1 MNNSILIIIAGPP
14 CTGKTT
20 LGRMIAEHL
29 YLPFIS
35 KDDIK
40 ETLFYSLGVKDRE
53 WSRQLGILSYKLL
66 YYFVESILKSG
77 DSLIVE
83 SNFQA
88 EYDSEQFN
96 ILIEKYNCKPVQ
108 IQCKTNGEVLYERFK
123 ERSESGE
130 RHPGHV
136 DHLNYTEFEED
147 LLKGSYEPLGI
158 GGDVIYLDTTDY
170 SNIDYDIVLKKISDI
185 VKS

>member
-1 MNNSILIIIAGPP
+1 MNDTILIIIAGPP

-20 LGRMIAEHL
+20 LGRMIAERFH
-29 YLPFIS
+29 LPFIS

-40 ETLFYSLGVKDRE
+40 ETLFNSIGVKDRE
-53 WSRQLGILSYKLL
+53 WSMQLGILSYKLL

-77 DSLIVE
+77 DSLVVE
-83 SNFQA
+83 SNFRA

-96 ILIEKYNCKPVQ
+96 ILIKKYDCTPVQ

-123 ERSESGE
+123 KRSESGE

-136 DHLNYTEFEED
+136 DNLNYAEFEED
-147 LLKGSYEPLGI
+147 LLRGSYQPLKVE
-158 GGDVIYLDTTDY
+158 GDVIYLDTTDY
-170 SNIDYDIVLKKISDI
+170 NNNDYDVVLKKITDLM
-185 VKS
+185 